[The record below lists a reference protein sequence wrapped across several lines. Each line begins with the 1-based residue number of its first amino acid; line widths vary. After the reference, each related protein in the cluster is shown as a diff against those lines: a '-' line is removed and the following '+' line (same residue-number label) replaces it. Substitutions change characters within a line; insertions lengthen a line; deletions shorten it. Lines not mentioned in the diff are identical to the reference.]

1 MELKWETVCLTLF
14 CTLKECSS
22 NYFDFFV
29 VSESLEVTTPAEDA
43 VELETPVKEETPLP
57 VEPG

>member
-1 MELKWETVCLTLF
+1 MRKCLTLF